1 MQEILR
7 VERAVKYFGSGS
19 AVTRALA
26 GVSFSVEKGEFV
38 AVMGASGSG
47 KSTLLNVIAAI
58 EPLSGGDV
66 AVEGVSLAHMREK
79 EQARYRRDRLG
90 FIFQEYNLLDT
101 LTARENIVLPLNL
114 RRAGR
119 EYTRSALERVSGA
132 LGVGALLD
140 KFPYE
145 LSGGERQRVACARA
159 VITSPA
165 LILADEP
172 TGALDSKNSRALMQ
186 LFCRMNA
193 ELGATILM
201 VTHDAA
207 VASYA
212 GRALFL
218 QKRTGVF
225 QRLRLNIESKDM
237 ARLTHHTGKPQ
248 RVVSVSHGEIDGGPA
263 LPDVGDEKAFF
274 NA

>member
-1 MQEILR
+1 MGGLDRPDAGELIAYGR
-7 VERAVKYFGSGS
+7 SS
-19 AVTRALA
+19 AHFTEEDFD
-26 GVSFSVEKGEFV
+26 S
-38 AVMGASGSG
+38 
-47 KSTLLNVIAAI
+47 
-58 EPLSGGDV
+58 
-66 AVEGVSLAHMREK
+66 
-79 EQARYRRDRLG
+79 YRNTCVG

-218 QKRTGVF
+218 QDGKLFSQLYRGERDRADFQSEILSTVVATGGYG
-225 QRLRLNIESKDM
+225 D
-237 ARLTHHTGKPQ
+237 
-248 RVVSVSHGEIDGGPA
+248 A
-263 LPDVGDEKAFF
+263 L
-274 NA
+274 

>member
-119 EYTRSALERVSGA
+119 EYIRSALERVSGA

-193 ELGATILM
+193 QLGATILM

-212 GRALFL
+212 WRALFL
-218 QKRTGVF
+218 QDGKLFSQLYRGERDRADFQNEILSTVAATG
-225 QRLRLNIESKDM
+225 
-237 ARLTHHTGKPQ
+237 
-248 RVVSVSHGEIDGGPA
+248 GGCDA
-263 LPDVGDEKAFF
+263 L
-274 NA
+274 

>member
-1 MQEILR
+1 M
-7 VERAVKYFGSGS
+7 
-19 AVTRALA
+19 
-26 GVSFSVEKGEFV
+26 
-38 AVMGASGSG
+38 
-47 KSTLLNVIAAI
+47 
-58 EPLSGGDV
+58 
-66 AVEGVSLAHMREK
+66 
-79 EQARYRRDRLG
+79 
-90 FIFQEYNLLDT
+90 
-101 LTARENIVLPLNL
+101 
-114 RRAGR
+114 
-119 EYTRSALERVSGA
+119 SGA

-218 QKRTGVF
+218 QDGKLFSQLYRGERDRADFQSEILSTVVATGGYG
-225 QRLRLNIESKDM
+225 D
-237 ARLTHHTGKPQ
+237 
-248 RVVSVSHGEIDGGPA
+248 A
-263 LPDVGDEKAFF
+263 L
-274 NA
+274 